1 MNEYSGSPL
10 KRTRMG
16 INIMSLIV
24 KFPKFSDFQYISSR
38 CGTA

>member
-1 MNEYSGSPL
+1 
-10 KRTRMG
+10 MG

-24 KFPKFSDFQYISSR
+24 KFPKFSGFQYISSR